1 MLGKIE
7 GRRRAEQRMKWLDGI
22 PDSMDMSLNKL
33 LGVLMDREAW
43 RSAVHGIARSRTK
56 LSDRTEVSPRPLEAG
71 LHPRGA
77 TARSRVLLNFPFPTP
92 RPSSEEAMLRLPS
105 LIH

>member
-1 MLGKIE
+1 M
-7 GRRRAEQRMKWLDGI
+7 RWLDGI
-22 PDSMDMSLNKL
+22 PDSDMSLNKL

-43 RSAVHGIARSRTK
+43 RSAVHGIARSRTQ

-77 TARSRVLLNFPFPTP
+77 TAGSRVLLNFPFPTP
-92 RPSSEEAMLRLPS
+92 CPAPAQEKLC
-105 LIH
+105 